1 MKKLSYKEYCEKYLK
16 IIIFLDIDWVIIPY
30 LNNENC
36 PPKWTKLWFWN
47 MYFTS
52 DEAIGVLMALIK
64 ETDAKIVLSSSWRV
78 YEDWLLKLYD
88 FLLEKYNFDLKKY
101 VIWKTPRIWKRWR
114 EIKEWLNK
122 NKDKYNF
129 FLILEDEPFDF
140 DNDKLLLDNT
150 CQPNCYKWLVKKDF
164 FICQWIINKQIIQ
177 FYSHISWKSEEE
189 IANKMWEE
197 FFWK

>member
-1 MKKLSYKEYCEKYLK
+1 MKKPSYKEYCEKYLK
-16 IIIFLDIDWVIIPY
+16 IIIFLDIDGVIIPY

-36 PPKWTKLWFWN
+36 PPKGTKLGFGN

-64 ETDAKIVLSSSWRV
+64 ETDAKIVLSSSWRG
-78 YEDWLLKLYD
+78 YEYGLSQLYN

-101 VIWKTPRIWKRWR
+101 VIGKTPRIGKRGI

-140 DNDKLLLDNT
+140 DDDKLLLDNT
-150 CQPNCYKWLVKKDF
+150 CQPNCYKGLVKKDF
-164 FICQWIINKQIIQ
+164 YICQGIINKQIIQ
-177 FYSHISWKSEEE
+177 FYSHISGKSEEE
-189 IANKMWEE
+189 ITNKMWEE
-197 FFWK
+197 FFGK